1 MKKEKHEQNY
11 LNYIY
16 VYIISVSEL
25 KSIYSTMLDVR
36 GRVERQSR
44 LILDLKGEI
53 TKLKTVERKRQDKY
67 MDMSMEADE
76 SFKLNLPMDSIDQ
89 MMELEEAIK
98 EDFSKENLLVG
109 KMCTNKR

>member
-1 MKKEKHEQNY
+1 
-11 LNYIY
+11 
-16 VYIISVSEL
+16 
-25 KSIYSTMLDVR
+25 MLDVR

-53 TKLKTVERKRQDKY
+53 TKLKTVEMKRQDMS
-67 MDMSMEADE
+67 MDMSMEADK
-76 SFKLNLPMDSIDQ
+76 SFKLNLLLDSIDQ

-109 KMCTNKR
+109 KMCTNKRQILYYIPVKII